1 MNYRTFT
8 VDFDGRTVVF
18 RFYRVRDYWRFDMW
32 CGWLEEWRPVCSAW
46 SVEEGLAECH
56 NLDFDSF
63 FYRSLEGLL
72 C

>member
-1 MNYRTFT
+1 MSYRTFT

-18 RFYRVRDYWRFDMW
+18 RFYRVRYYWRFDMW
-32 CGWLEEWRPVCSAW
+32 CGWLEEWRPICSAW